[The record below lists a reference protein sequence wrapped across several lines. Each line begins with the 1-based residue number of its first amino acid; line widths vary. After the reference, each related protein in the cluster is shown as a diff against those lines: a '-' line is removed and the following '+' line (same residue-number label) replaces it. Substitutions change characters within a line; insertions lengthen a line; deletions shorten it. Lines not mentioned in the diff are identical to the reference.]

1 MNVWQKLIIVMV
13 SGAVVWGLSFLSS
26 VKPDMAM
33 MLASVNAAVV
43 AVCSYFTGFPAPKDG
58 E

>member
-1 MNVWQKLIIVMV
+1 MKLWVKILIVCV
-13 SGAVVWGLSFLSS
+13 SGAAVWGLSFLAG

-33 MLASVNAAVV
+33 MLASVNSAIT
-43 AVCSYFTGFPAPKDG
+43 AVCAFFTGYPGKD